1 MVVGEL
7 AVTASSAQSRPFA
20 ALIDAKFLPLW
31 RTYLFQVGLAT
42 CYMAVALILVRSVG
56 SMVVVTGIGASTF
69 LVFCVPKAPM
79 AQARNVFG
87 GHFVAVVVTLLL
99 SPLMSEVGTGLTRD
113 LGAALAVGIA
123 MLGMVVTNTE
133 HAPAAGT
140 ALGFALQP
148 WNAESSAS
156 ILLMAFLLVVAHRLG
171 KDRMINLL

>member
-1 MVVGEL
+1 MVVEEL
-7 AVTASSAQSRPFA
+7 TAPASSARPRPFA
-20 ALIDAKFLPLW
+20 TLIDAKFVPLW
-31 RTYLFQVGLAT
+31 RTYLFQVTLAAV
-42 CYMAVALILVRSVG
+42 YLAVALVVVRSIG

-69 LVFCVPKAPM
+69 LVFCVPRSPM

-87 GHFVAVVVTLLL
+87 GHFVAVVVTLVL
-99 SPLMSEVGTGLTRD
+99 SPLLAEAGSGLMRD
-113 LGAALAVGIA
+113 LAAALAVGIA
-123 MLGMVVTNTE
+123 MLAMVVTNTE

-148 WNAESSAS
+148 WNAEAGAS